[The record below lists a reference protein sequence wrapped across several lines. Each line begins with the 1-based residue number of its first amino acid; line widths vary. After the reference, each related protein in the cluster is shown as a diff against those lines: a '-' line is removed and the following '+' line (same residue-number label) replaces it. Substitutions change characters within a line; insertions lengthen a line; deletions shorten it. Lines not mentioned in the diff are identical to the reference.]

1 MTLCIAGICAAPA
14 PAGGDQRTDGRR
26 QTTRDAWQATDLSRV
41 ARDDGRHA
49 VVLVEYFY
57 TPGCEECRELEEDVF
72 PSLTELLGEYL
83 DLKRYDIYNPTNYLR
98 LAVLQEKSGVQTTE
112 RVAVYVDETVHL
124 GGLQAIK
131 AKLIPTV
138 EAAVLAKTE
147 GGKEKQTSNAQRPT
161 PNVEYLT
168 SEGGTTGDTVLNK
181 RMETW
186 TIPVIALAGLIDG
199 LNPCAF
205 ATLIFFMTLLSV
217 AGKRGRELIA
227 VGIGFCGAVF
237 ITYFLLGFGV
247 FHIIQGLSAY
257 ALAGEALRWLTV
269 SVLVILCLLSFKDA
283 WAFGSTGQA
292 GLVRLQLPKTIRN
305 RIHSIMH
312 KQLSA
317 RRACNVVALR
327 AGWLLCGSCA
337 IGFLVTLLESVCTGQ
352 VYVPTLV
359 YLSRQATTQQALG
372 LLVIYNAFMV
382 TPQVLVF
389 LAGYYGVT
397 NARLLQWSRAN
408 VVTSK
413 ILLGLLFAALAGIL
427 AWL

>member
-1 MTLCIAGICAAPA
+1 MQSWILWLLSAAALSCTYSAQASESHQPLPSQHPSTAALRAG
-14 PAGGDQRTDGRR
+14 Q
-26 QTTRDAWQATDLSRV
+26 
-41 ARDDGRHA
+41 
-49 VVLVEYFY
+49 VLVEYFY
-57 TPGCEECRELEEDVF
+57 TPGCEECRELEEEVF
-72 PSLTELLGEYL
+72 PSLTELLGEDL

-138 EAAVLAKTE
+138 EAALLAKTE
-147 GGKEKQTSNAQRPT
+147 GGKEKQT

-227 VGIGFCGAVF
+227 VGLGFCSAVF
-237 ITYFLLGFGV
+237 LTYFLLGFGV
-247 FHIIQGLSAY
+247 FHIIQTFSAY
-257 ALAGEALRWLTV
+257 KLAGEALRWLTV
-269 SVLVILCLLSFKDA
+269 CVLVILCLLSLKDA

-292 GLVRLQLPKTIRN
+292 GLVRLQLPQTIRN
-305 RIHSIMH
+305 RIHSIMR

-317 RRACNVVALR
+317 RRACNAVALPARRTSSSDVGGR

-372 LLVIYNAFMV
+372 LLVIYNVFVV

-397 NARLLQWSRAN
+397 NARLLQWSRTN
-408 VVTSK
+408 VMPSK
-413 ILLGLLFAALAGIL
+413 ILLALLFAALAGLL